1 MFFISYAHIVG
12 CIVSDN
18 LGNKFSTYMIFSF
31 LYCRKNMDYL
41 RAFFNLSNKFLKHD
55 GLAKYS
61 SSNIDF
67 KLFRVRLL
75 LPQGVLLCCSCSTA
89 HIHNLLLFM

>member
-61 SSNIDF
+61 SSNISSKSF
-67 KLFRVRLL
+67 IRARS
-75 LPQGVLLCCSCSTA
+75 QNSTA